1 MNIHIFYKK
10 IYQHKFHWISVT
22 NSEPSN
28 AYSTKSGSNYPDQ
41 QHVPHVDFLS
51 ENNHIQYW
59 YSPNLTTAL
68 RLQHET
74 TLVHVPEVVSNI
86 QSLVYTKLVSFALQ
100 CETWHATWF
109 LTWFLTWTLTWTV
122 TSFQGIFLW
131 HERFMNG
138 SEQFTMLKKTSLH
151 AWFVLIYCADILWYK
166 NIKKLVARSC
176 GRAAASQCRCNVC
189 RVRFSAHIHQVKSSA
204 CSVWISCVTSSL
216 LLSFLVVCS
225 CLWCFIL

>member
-1 MNIHIFYKK
+1 MNIHIFFKK
-10 IYQHKFHWISVT
+10 YQHKFHWISVT

-28 AYSTKSGSNYPDQ
+28 AYSTKSGCSYPDQ
-41 QHVPHVDFLS
+41 QHVPRVDFLS

-59 YSPNLTTAL
+59 YSPNLTTDS

-100 CETWHATWF
+100 FETWHA
-109 LTWFLTWTLTWTV
+109 TWFLTWTLTWTV
-122 TSFQGIFLW
+122 TSFQGIFSGTNGSW
-131 HERFMNG
+131 TVQNG
-138 SEQFTMLKKTSLH
+138 SEQFTMLKKKH
-151 AWFVLIYCADILWYK
+151 RYVLDLFSSIAQIFCDTKISK
-166 NIKKLVARSC
+166 MLVARSC

-204 CSVWISCVTSSL
+204 CSLWIGCVTSSL
-216 LLSFLVVCS
+216 LLSFLMVCS